1 MLLSRRHLMSFSV
14 HSFKTQ
20 LAVDQLTICLSK
32 HFNRLTHPDPLI
44 EQQKTQ
50 HWNDLKHQAP
60 GLFNASKFRLQTL
73 SEDQFSSSLRMEWGL
88 TDYASYLGTC
98 CSKLCPQLLQDGE
111 NLYNDRFVFLSRK
124 VGVAAV
130 LETTDAQV
138 VLIKR
143 SNKVGLYQN
152 LYDTPGG
159 HPEPM
164 NIELTEEVLQKL
176 EDQGN
181 KLKRMQF
188 EDAAKQEF
196 YQSIANEVYEEVN
209 LSLQQQEPPM
219 LMGVVLQTD
228 ACTPSFAFYIKAQCS
243 AAELIEMYR
252 AGPSDKFES
261 VDLKLL
267 SADSLLAER
276 STLLHGLELTPSA
289 EGTLQLWK
297 QHTLQ
302 FN

>member
-1 MLLSRRHLMSFSV
+1 MSFSV

-98 CSKLCPQLLQDGE
+98 CSKLCPQLLQD
-111 NLYNDRFVFLSRK
+111 
-124 VGVAAV
+124 
-130 LETTDAQV
+130 ETTDAQV